1 VLLAG
6 VLARRGQ
13 VTEAETLFERVA
25 AQDPSPADLRLNFSR
40 VLLDAGQRAAASVQL
55 LKALEAQ
62 PDFADAQ
69 YALGVLAL
77 NARDY
82 DAAESW
88 LRKSLGSGRPQESA
102 FQLGRLAEKRG
113 DHDKALDWY
122 QRVTHGGQAIDALV
136 RRCHVLGKLG
146 RVDDARTLLQNLRQ
160 QLPQMSTRFYV
171 VEATLLSDLKQP
183 EAALEVYN
191 AALREFPDDSDLL
204 YSRSL
209 LHETQKR
216 IDLAEADLRT
226 MLRRDPDDARAMNA
240 LGYMLTVHT
249 RRYKEA
255 HELIERALK
264 LTPEDA
270 AVIDS
275 LGWVRFKLGDVAGAR
290 ELLQQALSREPDP
303 EIAAHLGEVL
313 WTLGEKDRARAV
325 WNEALERDPEHRA
338 LNETIQRLAPAQ
350 E

>member
-1 VLLAG
+1 MDPREVIARIALESGDRRETLTQLRAIVQGHAGGEDEGLHHAARLLAQAAAG
-6 VLARRGQ
+6 DALL
-13 VTEAETLFERVA
+13 TAETLFERVA

-255 HELIERALK
+255 HELGALQARRRCRRAR
-264 LTPEDA
+264 TA
-270 AVIDS
+270 A
-275 LGWVRFKLGDVAGAR
+275 AGAV
-290 ELLQQALSREPDP
+290 A
-303 EIAAHLGEVL
+303 
-313 WTLGEKDRARAV
+313 
-325 WNEALERDPEHRA
+325 
-338 LNETIQRLAPAQ
+338 
-350 E
+350 